1 LRLTQQTPEN
11 DVMKNHGIPKKLIKV
26 GLNQMQN
33 CVGML
38 GGHGGMIDFPVP
50 PNSSLRK
57 SGSKTITR

>member
-1 LRLTQQTPEN
+1 
-11 DVMKNHGIPKKLIKV
+11 MKNYGLPKKLMKV

-33 CVGML
+33 CVEML
-38 GGHGGMIDFPVP
+38 GRLGGMIDFPVP